1 MKVMHALTL
10 EELCALL
17 TVVVVSGAMVTDLRS
32 RRIPNVLTF
41 TAFGAAL
48 ALRIAFD
55 GWLGLGL
62 ALAGALAA
70 PAVLLFAHMGRGL
83 GMGDIKLSI
92 AVGALLGPKLAIA
105 SMLCGA
111 VIGGVIALGLLM
123 RRGHILSD
131 FFGLFLNGL
140 PFLKRKSV
148 EPGASAP
155 ASLTMPYG
163 VAIGV
168 GSLITLAVYTWL
180 GISLL

>member
-1 MKVMHALTL
+1 MRAVNQ

-17 TVVVVSGAMVTDLRS
+17 TAIVVIGAMVTDLRS

-62 ALAGALAA
+62 ALAGAVAA
-70 PAVLLFAHMGRGL
+70 PAVLLLAHMGRGL

-105 SMLCGA
+105 AMLCGA
-111 VIGGVIALGLLM
+111 VIGGVIAIGLLM

-140 PFLKRKSV
+140 PFLKRKSM

-155 ASLTMPYG
+155 MALTMPYG

-180 GISLL
+180 GTSLL